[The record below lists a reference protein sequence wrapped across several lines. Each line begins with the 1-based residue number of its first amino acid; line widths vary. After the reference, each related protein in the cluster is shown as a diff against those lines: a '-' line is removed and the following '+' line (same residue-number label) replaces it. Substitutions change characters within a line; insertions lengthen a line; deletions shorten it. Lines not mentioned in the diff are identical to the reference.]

1 MAIKTGKYT
10 SITIE
15 EFERESELGKE
26 CMKIVLDTTYLLLML
41 GVEIKDLNDKGSPLF
56 KDVFTELA
64 EKCYLSAKHD
74 HE

>member
-1 MAIKTGKYT
+1 L
-10 SITIE
+10 S
-15 EFERESELGKE
+15 KE
-26 CMKIVLDTTYLLLML
+26 CMKIVLDTIYLLLML

-64 EKCYLSAKHD
+64 EKCYLSTKHD